1 MVPLLYKAKWRT
13 QPPLP
18 AHAHANDNLQHS
30 PMSSSDCPSPG
41 GFITDWDE
49 GMVYQWM
56 CSLGPGFEQYEKRL
70 RGALFPRSAPQGGSN
85 ERIENGITGDTLVL
99 LNQEELKEIGINSV
113 GHRLAILKAVYQL
126 KVSQNIP
133 IDPDHYVPPSE
144 TIASAT
150 PALLDPQESPM
161 YDRLFAMIEQ
171 QNARLATLEHENRRL
186 HESLDE
192 LLSAAKSG
200 SLPTSESVVRPPP
213 SPLPSRADPAQ
224 GSGQKLT
231 RQPSVKWAPY
241 QGTSPAADM
250 PDFPHLSPEAAEH
263 DLPGRRKPAPRAAD
277 RPSSA
282 RERQFPR
289 GERPPSR
296 SDPRRPA
303 TSAGP
308 SSALST
314 PGLSTPVSG
323 KPEIDRPRSRADR
336 RPSTSGN
343 PPSSASLTPNTDR
356 IPDRPSS
363 RADRERR
370 PSTSGAALP
379 TASLSP
385 EFARSPQS
393 TSGDDSI
400 LSTLS
405 AVSVG
410 SAGDLSALPTSI
422 PTASGLMPQ
431 SAVTPAS
438 GSSGR
443 SKGTRS
449 RGDGM
454 RDRAGSL
461 HSLEDPCW
469 KVLPAALKKYNI
481 KDDWQLYALFISYG
495 PAGGDRCLN
504 YDEKPLLLFSQ
515 LKDKGKNPVF
525 MLRHIKDIKSP
536 IAISEEKALKRSSA
550 SKVEHGG
557 SATNLPLPSPLPG
570 GKGDRDR
577 PPQLLRSKGALTLDP
592 DEIEGGHGALR
603 SGDEIETLEEPVYT
617 IAIYPHI
624 AEQADEFDVKMGDS
638 FIIIQRFKGWWV
650 AQRDLTGDG
659 IADPASE
666 RGWVPAGCLLELTT
680 TRSVA
685 FAKLSRTG
693 RTPAGDPALI
703 PMMATSITST
713 QFPAFALKDYQAS
726 GKYELTLRKGDSLR
740 VFKRYNHWAYA
751 IKDATGE
758 RGWYPSWYVA
768 RSFSSGGVPDYVSSA
783 GSITPRNG
791 TPNTTPSSGPGEGP
805 TPLSAITAP
814 SPTTPTYTDK
824 EPVSA
829 IDERTPSP
837 PTITYRAATSRFPA
851 SAMA

>member
-13 QPPLP
+13 QPPIP
-18 AHAHANDNLQHS
+18 AHAAHAHPQDKDQHS
-30 PMSSSDCPSPG
+30 PMSSSECASPG
-41 GFITDWDE
+41 GFVTDWDE
-49 GMVYQWM
+49 QMVYQWM
-56 CSLGPGFEQYEKRL
+56 CTLGPGFEQYEKRL
-70 RGALFPRSAPQGGSN
+70 R
-85 ERIENGITGDTLVL
+85 ENGITGDTLVL

-126 KVSQNIP
+126 KISQNIP

-144 TIASAT
+144 TIVSAT
-150 PALLDPQESPM
+150 PAVPEPAESPM
-161 YDRLFAMIEQ
+161 YDRLFQMIDQ
-171 QNARLATLEHENRRL
+171 QNSRLATLEQENRRL
-186 HESLDE
+186 QDSLDE
-192 LLSAAKSG
+192 LLTLSKSG
-200 SLPTSESVVRPPP
+200 SLPASEPRP
-213 SPLPSRADPAQ
+213 SPPGFSLSRAAADDPQQ
-224 GSGQKLT
+224 GSGGKVLT

-241 QGTSPAADM
+241 QGTSPGADM

-263 DLPGRRKPAPRAAD
+263 DLPGRRKASASAAAARGE

-308 SSALST
+308 SS
-314 PGLSTPVSG
+314 GLSTPVSG
-323 KPEIDRPRSRADR
+323 RPEIDRPRSRNER
-336 RPSTSGN
+336 CPSTSGN
-343 PPSSASLTPNTDR
+343 PPSTGGLTPNTDR

-363 RADRERR
+363 RTERERR
-370 PSTSGAALP
+370 PSTSGAAPP

-393 TSGDDSI
+393 ASGDDSI

-405 AVSVG
+405 AVSAG
-410 SAGDLSALPTSI
+410 SGSDLSALPTSI

-438 GSSGR
+438 SSGR
-443 SKGTRS
+443 SKGAR

-481 KDDWQLYALFISYG
+481 KDDWQQYALFISYG

-570 GKGDRDR
+570 SKGERERDR
-577 PPQLLRSKGALTLDP
+577 PPQLLRSKGALALDP
-592 DEIEGGHGALR
+592 EEIEGGHGALR

-638 FIIIQRFKGWWV
+638 FIILQRFKGWWV

-666 RGWVPAGCLLELTT
+666 RGWVPAGCLLELTS
-680 TRSVA
+680 TRSAA
-685 FAKLSRTG
+685 FAKLSWTG

-768 RSFSSGGVPDYVSSA
+768 RSFSSGGVPDHVSSA
-783 GSITPRNG
+783 GSLTPRNG
-791 TPNTTPSSGPGEGP
+791 TPNTTPSTGPGEGP
-805 TPLSAITAP
+805 TPLSAITP
-814 SPTTPTYTDK
+814 SPTTPTYMDK

-829 IDERTPSP
+829 IDERAPSP
-837 PTITYRAATSRFPA
+837 PTITYRAPSRALA
-851 SAMA
+851 SAMV